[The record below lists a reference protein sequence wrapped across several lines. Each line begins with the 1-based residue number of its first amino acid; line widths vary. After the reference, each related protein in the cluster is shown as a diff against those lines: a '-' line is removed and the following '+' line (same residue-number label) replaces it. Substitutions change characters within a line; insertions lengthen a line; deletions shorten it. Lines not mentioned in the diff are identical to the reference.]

1 MKARRTFTSRDVRA
15 GCFVCHGSEAQWYG
29 GQAQGTAAQHHDR
42 TGHATWC
49 DVVMSVR
56 YGRTEPDARQ
66 IDIEDSIA
74 AHIRSGGEPDAAP
87 LTAGPRQSNTLAGT
101 TDPDAT
107 AVAPAGVSAPKGRP
121 VETPA
126 HKQRGARG
134 RKPEHAHA

>member
-1 MKARRTFTSRDVRA
+1 MRKTYTSRDVIA
-15 GCFVCHGSEAQWYG
+15 GCFVCHGSEARWRG
-29 GQAQGTAAQHHDR
+29 GQAQGTAARHHDL

-49 DVVMSVR
+49 DIAMSVR
-56 YGRTEPDARQ
+56 YGRDEADGRQ

-74 AHIRSGGEPDAAP
+74 ASRSSGGEPDAAAP
-87 LTAGPRQSNTLAGT
+87 L
-101 TDPDAT
+101 TDPDAP
-107 AVAPAGVSAPKGRP
+107 AVAPAGVSAPVGRP